1 MKEFDVNKIRADFPM
16 LSNHVQM
23 QGKDLVWLDNASTT
37 FKPQCVL
44 DAVSY
49 YYTNATSNSHRGD
62 YDLCY
67 NMDVAVSSTRKA
79 VASFIHADFSEV
91 IFTSGTTESINLIA
105 YGYAMDHLKKGD
117 EILLTE
123 AEHASNILPW
133 YKVRDV
139 KGVKIGFIPLEKDG
153 RLSVENV
160 EKSITSS
167 TKLVCIAQVSNVL
180 GYLAPIKEIAKI
192 CHEKGVLLA
201 VDGAQSVPHMEIDVK
216 DLDCDF
222 LSFSGHK
229 ICGPTGI
236 GVLYGKFELLRSM
249 GPFLSGGGMNVKFDI
264 EGNASFLEPPMRFE
278 AGTQNLEGIIGL
290 GKAIEY
296 VSSIGMDAI
305 HEYEEELKRYAVM
318 KLKET
323 GVVTIY
329 NEDSEAGIVTF
340 NVDGVFAQ
348 DAATYLNSKGI
359 AVRSGQHCAKILNG
373 FLGTIATLR
382 ASFYFYTTK
391 EEIDALVD
399 AVKTCKGEYL
409 NAYFI

>member
-1 MKEFDVNKIRADFPM
+1 
-16 LSNHVQM
+16 
-23 QGKDLVWLDNASTT
+23 
-37 FKPQCVL
+37 
-44 DAVSY
+44 
-49 YYTNATSNSHRGD
+49 
-62 YDLCY
+62 
-67 NMDVAVSSTRKA
+67 
-79 VASFIHADFSEV
+79 
-91 IFTSGTTESINLIA
+91 
-105 YGYAMDHLKKGD
+105 
-117 EILLTE
+117 
-123 AEHASNILPW
+123 
-133 YKVRDV
+133 
-139 KGVKIGFIPLEKDG
+139 
-153 RLSVENV
+153 
-160 EKSITSS
+160 
-167 TKLVCIAQVSNVL
+167 
-180 GYLAPIKEIAKI
+180 
-192 CHEKGVLLA
+192 
-201 VDGAQSVPHMEIDVK
+201 
-216 DLDCDF
+216 
-222 LSFSGHK
+222 
-229 ICGPTGI
+229 
-236 GVLYGKFELLRSM
+236 
-249 GPFLSGGGMNVKFDI
+249 MNVKFDI